1 MSQDP
6 PRSEKMLNSNGIFC
20 SGMLQHYE
28 QACQARLKLQKKVA
42 QLLPKHLAKDCQ
54 IVLNQDILTL
64 FLPQKLSSFWQRFQ
78 NETLLEQIQN
88 IPGCQKVQKL
98 QWKILATAEKPN
110 PTATPTPTP
119 QSLAPNVQKD
129 LLALTKN
136 IQHEKLKLAI
146 TNLANIGQKIKAH
159 K

>member
-1 MSQDP
+1 M
-6 PRSEKMLNSNGIFC
+6 
-20 SGMLQHYE
+20 
-28 QACQARLKLQKKVA
+28 
-42 QLLPKHLAKDCQ
+42 
-54 IVLNQDILTL
+54 
-64 FLPQKLSSFWQRFQ
+64 
-78 NETLLEQIQN
+78 
-88 IPGCQKVQKL
+88 QKL